1 MVDYELFK
9 TILEKSEE
17 GYIESGDHLDE
28 KIIELFI
35 ENGIANIKQLF
46 KKEEGAYF
54 FADVKCSCCG
64 KVFTEKFS
72 KTKII
77 TYINDVRQK
86 RSHILCDDC
95 YLESERKKLENARK
109 QRIANTE
116 TKKENTKIYIERYLN
131 PNNSW
136 KEGIKPFNKR
146 RELDAIWVDW
156 KEIKNYICGMDY
168 HDFLQTPYWKAIAES
183 VKQYHNY
190 KCQLCNGTEGLS
202 VHHASYENH
211 GDELHHLKD
220 LICLC
225 KDCHE
230 KFHEVGVYNKD

>member
-1 MVDYELFK
+1 MVDYDLFK
-9 TILEKSEE
+9 TILEKSKE

-28 KIIELFI
+28 KVIELFI

-46 KKEEGAYF
+46 KKEDGAYF

-64 KVFTEKFS
+64 KVITKALS

-77 TYINDVRQK
+77 AYVNDVRQK
-86 RSHILCDDC
+86 RDKFLCNEC
-95 YLESERKKLENARK
+95 YLESERKRLEKESQEKVSYAE
-109 QRIANTE
+109 Q
-116 TKKENTKIYIERYLN
+116 KKDNTKYYIDNYLN
-131 PNNSW
+131 PNKSW
-136 KEGIKPFNKR
+136 KDGVKPYEKR
-146 RELDAIWVDW
+146 ESLRAIYVDW
-156 KEIKNYICGMDY
+156 QEIKEYICGMDY
-168 HDFLQTPYWKAIAES
+168 HEFLMTPYWKAIADS
-183 VKQYHNY
+183 VKRYHNH
-190 KCQLCNGTEGLS
+190 KCQLCGGTEGLS

-230 KFHEVGVYNKD
+230 KFHEVGAYNKD